1 MAATINLL
9 RQTGVLLASKGLEV
23 NWTLGLRFTGCL
35 RLLGGL
41 RRLRLN
47 PAH

>member
-35 RLLGGL
+35 RPLGVL
-41 RRLRLN
+41 QRLRLHL
-47 PAH
+47 AH